1 MVLVGNKL
9 DKEDEREVE
18 YAEGARWAE
27 ENGNFWVVLLLI
39 AGCLFAEVSSLT
51 GENVMIPF
59 LLSARSILSAID
71 AGTLDPDAGG
81 TGVSYGER
89 QLRAVGSSSRL
100 SAAFGGTRRKRR
112 KSVNLGEMV
121 GGRRCAC

>member
-1 MVLVGNKL
+1 M
-9 DKEDEREVE
+9 
-18 YAEGARWAE
+18 
-27 ENGNFWVVLLLI
+27 LI
-39 AGCLFAEVSSLT
+39 AGCSFAEVSSLT

-121 GGRRCAC
+121 GGSRCAC